1 MIIGLGGAPLEIR
14 VIRRDFE
21 AEANIVQAAKCDFLI
36 RAGSADDL
44 ARIMSGRVE
53 NPNVFVFNYEVNRVT
68 LDTPAYP
75 MAPDFTD
82 CNLPASPACIP
93 RITGLAAIS
102 YGREEEVLASI
113 TQATFPMLRLTDFAL
128 GNWKT
133 PGCDESD
140 FTIARRLASELGVT
154 DTWDE
159 PAVKKESLQW
169 TPSKLEGEQDL
180 RMAVSGWRWAVPVCD
195 TDGIVRHLIYIGR
208 GWNGICI
215 LPLSFAQ
222 HRKYSAPLPCFFT
235 FDPCWFLMN
244 SEFLPRYPE
253 AEVLITNEIGVVL
266 NNNPTDKRIV
276 LGYFFGPE
284 MIPFLH
290 LDCLL
295 GRCVKILFLHHPDPK
310 RFARN
315 VKEAILLL
323 ARLEKLGIEASCYI
337 AEEDVCIDQG
347 RAMTYYN
354 VRLPVEDINF
364 EQPIAC
370 DLPEL
375 LTLARK
381 FLILIPENLRPDRF
395 DALTTTLNVPLVH
408 NFLAAGGV
416 TAIRAHNGCDLSLF
430 TASVLVGMMN
440 GRDIFPG
447 KWQPEPNRKIRPIV
461 FIPQTAA
468 GRYNRLIKES
478 FGYGN
483 FTFYAIPAGSEKEI
497 EQRFSDIRH
506 KTDGN
511 VMILAAPNLV
521 TEHKKVLETACIWAQ
536 KEKLG
541 LIICTSEDS
550 PSAETVFTDH
560 SERDIHV
567 WRVAS
572 PEVTY
577 IVEDRDPL
585 NRNWNFFKITLAH
598 GQWIT
603 KEVNEEEIKSIEGR
617 KIAVPNYNAV
627 NPEKIDDGTL
637 NIIKTRNKKN
647 EFFQ

>member
-1 MIIGLGGAPLEIR
+1 MIIGLGGFPLKTR

-21 AEANIVQAAKCDFLI
+21 AEANIAQAAKCDFLI
-36 RAGSADDL
+36 RSGAADDL
-44 ARIMSGRVE
+44 AKVMSGRVE
-53 NPNVFVFNYEVNRVT
+53 APNVFVFNNERGRVT

-82 CNLPASPACIP
+82 CNLPASPACVP
-93 RITGLAAIS
+93 YITRLAAIN
-102 YGREEEVLASI
+102 YGREEEILAP
-113 TQATFPMLRLTDFAL
+113 TTRATFPMLRLADFAL
-128 GNWKT
+128 GKREET
-133 PGCDESD
+133 PGCDEFD
-140 FTIARRLASELGVT
+140 FAVARRLAPELGVT
-154 DTWDE
+154 NTWDE
-159 PAVKKESLQW
+159 PAVKKEPLQW
-169 TPSKLEGEQDL
+169 TPSKIEGEQDL
-180 RMAVSGWRWAVPVCD
+180 RKAVSGWRWVVPVHD

-222 HRKYSAPLPCFFT
+222 HHKYSTPLPCFFT
-235 FDPCWFLMN
+235 FDPCWWFMH
-244 SEFLPRYPE
+244 SEFLPRHPE
-253 AEVLITNEIGVVL
+253 AEVLITNEIGVAL
-266 NNNPTDKRIV
+266 GNDPLAANRIT

-295 GRCVKILFLHHPDPK
+295 GRRVKILFLHHPDPK

-315 VKEAILLL
+315 VKETILLL
-323 ARLEKLGIEASCYI
+323 ERLEKLGIEASCFI

-354 VRLPVEDINF
+354 AQLPVEDIDFAEPVGCNL
-364 EQPIAC
+364 P
-370 DLPEL
+370 DLL
-375 LTLARK
+375 RLARR
-381 FLILIPENLRPDRF
+381 FFIPIPENLRPDRF
-395 DALTTTLNVPLVH
+395 DALATELSFPLVH
-408 NFLAAGGV
+408 DFLTAGGM

-430 TASVLVGMMN
+430 TVSILVGMMN
-440 GRDIFPG
+440 GGDLFPG

-468 GRYNRLIKES
+468 GRYNRLTKEIRGHGT
-478 FGYGN
+478 FP
-483 FTFYAIPAGSEKEI
+483 FYAIPAGSEKEI
-497 EQRFSDIRH
+497 EQRLSDIQRE
-506 KTDGN
+506 TDGN

-521 TEHKKVLETACIWAQ
+521 AEHKKVLETACIWAQ
-536 KEKLG
+536 KERLG
-541 LIICTSEDS
+541 LMICTSEDS
-550 PSAETVFTDH
+550 PSAETFFTDY

-567 WRVAS
+567 WRVSS
-572 PEVTY
+572 PETTY

-627 NPEKIDDGTL
+627 NPEKIDAGTL
-637 NIIKTRNKKN
+637 NIIKTRNRK
-647 EFFQ
+647 